1 MYCFVFFVAFSST
14 IESKCKALILW
25 YNPIMNWKAISTL
38 ENRNPYFNSFLMSF
52 NCTIGASWQTFLIR
66 RSNLWGA
73 TESRNWN
80 VGQLPLRVLFTQLNN
95 SQLLARNLGF
105 NHVLSHHFPII
116 PGIIP
121 FVFIL
126 QECHLK
132 FLGTIPQF
140 TMFFLPKLIMT

>member
-1 MYCFVFFVAFSST
+1 MEKPYRDLALDFFLHWNNNNSKCIVFFVAFSST

-105 NHVLSHHFPII
+105 NHVTII
-116 PGIIP
+116 S
-121 FVFIL
+121 L
-126 QECHLK
+126 LY
-132 FLGTIPQF
+132 
-140 TMFFLPKLIMT
+140 